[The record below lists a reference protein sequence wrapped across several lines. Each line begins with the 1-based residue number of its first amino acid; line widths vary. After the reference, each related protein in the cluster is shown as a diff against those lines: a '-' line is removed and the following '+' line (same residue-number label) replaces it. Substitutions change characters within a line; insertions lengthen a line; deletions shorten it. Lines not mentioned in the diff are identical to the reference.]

1 MKRWLHFTL
10 GLLALTAAALANAG
24 VSASLDSDQVAPGD
38 SVQLT
43 LVHDGQT
50 NDQPDL
56 APLGKDFDVLGQQ
69 SSTSIQVI
77 NGRTSANT
85 ELTLTLSPKHSGTL
99 TVPSITWSGERTQPL
114 TLNVAAGAA
123 GQGNNQD
130 QARSANVFLDTEV
143 DSKQPL
149 VQAAVNVTVK
159 LYVGERLYRADLDLP
174 ASGDVIVQQVGDDE
188 RSDEVRNGRS
198 YQVVT
203 RHYLVFPQHSGTI
216 KLPGAVLSAQ
226 VADRRRSN
234 PFGNDPFADVFGQS
248 PFGNMTTTR
257 PMRLHGDDITLDVQ
271 PRPAGFESG
280 YWLPAR
286 HVTLEG
292 EWKPQDVQ
300 AHVGDPITLTL
311 HLQAEGQ
318 MAAQLPDLSTLLAL
332 PDGVKA
338 YPDQAKLDN
347 ATRGNAVV
355 GTRSQSIALIADEP
369 GRFSLPDLKVR
380 WWDTQ
385 SGQARETTLPGKTLM
400 ILPASGVPSTS
411 TAVSPATHAAGGV
424 PATPAAASAYGSQG
438 GDSSHA
444 EGGAVSGAGA
454 SRGDGSSVPHD
465 EGPWRWTAL
474 GLGVLWLAT
483 VAAWLGSKW
492 LGSKWLGLKRRRT
505 SAHSGTPNDAA
516 ASGNTAQA
524 RAAFQAACRAN
535 DALAARRALLAWARA
550 KAPNAPPLGLNAL
563 AKQIDDPA
571 VGAQIR
577 ALDRACY
584 AGESWRDGAALAD
597 SLRELPTAKNAAS
610 PSRSGASLAPLYP

>member
-1 MKRWLHFTL
+1 MKSWSVIIVAML
-10 GLLALTAAALANAG
+10 GLAISSLANAA
-24 VSASLDSDQVAPGD
+24 VSASLESNEIAPGD

-56 APLGKDFDVLGQQ
+56 APLNQDFDVLGQQ

-77 NGRTSANT
+77 NGDTSANT
-85 ELTLTLSPKHSGTL
+85 QLTLTLSPKHSGTL
-99 TVPSITWSGERTQPL
+99 TVPSITWSGERTRPL
-114 TLNVAAGAA
+114 TLHVAAGAA
-123 GQGNNQD
+123 GQASNQT
-130 QARSANVFLDTEV
+130 QARAANIFLETNV
-143 DSKQPL
+143 DSKRPL

-159 LYVGERLYRADLDLP
+159 LYVGEKLYRANLDLP

-188 RSDEVRNGRS
+188 QSEEVRNGRS

-226 VADRRRSN
+226 VADRRRAN
-234 PFGNDPFADVFGQS
+234 PFGDDPFADVFGQS

-271 PRPAGFESG
+271 PRPPGFESG

-292 EWKPQDVQ
+292 EWSPKDAE

-311 HLQAEGQ
+311 HLQAEGLT
-318 MAAQLPDLSTLLAL
+318 AAQLPDLSTLLAL

-338 YPDQAKLDN
+338 YPDQPKLDN
-347 ATRGNAVV
+347 ATRGGAVV
-355 GTRSQSIALIADEP
+355 GSRSQSIALIADQA

-385 SGQARETTLPGKTLM
+385 AGQPRETTLAGKTLV
-400 ILPASGVPSTS
+400 ILPAIGAPSTS
-411 TAVSPATHAAGGV
+411 SLTTKSAPIVSATQPATS
-424 PATPAAASAYGSQG
+424 PSK
-438 GDSSHA
+438 
-444 EGGAVSGAGA
+444 GA
-454 SRGDGSSVPHD
+454 SNAAVTVPRE
-465 EGPWRWTAL
+465 EGPWRWIAL
-474 GLGVLWLAT
+474 GFGVLWIATLA
-483 VAAWLGSKW
+483 VWLASKW
-492 LGSKWLGLKRRRT
+492 LGSKRT
-505 SAHSGTPNDAA
+505 HAPPLRSATRDERAEALPNAA
-516 ASGNTAQA
+516 KA

-535 DALAARRALLAWARA
+535 DAPAARRALLAWARA
-550 KAPNAPPLGLNAL
+550 NAPDAAPVGLNAL

-571 VGAQIR
+571 IAAHVR

-584 AGESWRDGAALAD
+584 AGDNWQDGAALAQT
-597 SLRELPTAKNAAS
+597 LTELPTRKNTS
-610 PSRSGASLAPLYP
+610 SSRESRSALAPLYP